1 MKYYIRACAFAL
13 LFPLF
18 GAASAQE
25 TNDERPAKE
34 KSKTVAI
41 QLEGGHIKVFMPS
54 DPDAVEKAISVV
66 KRLDLGEGMGSIVVY
81 RGDEA
86 GEKYLLEFTRSA
98 QASPGFIATGNF
110 GAASVDLIDDTH
122 LNYTLETI
130 EGVNPQIV
138 LSTRPQGLRIRG
150 IGSAKQ
156 RRALA
161 ELEEQ
166 SRSLGRKAREAEGQE
181 REELEEQLRSL
192 LHEVFDLKVV
202 MRVAE
207 VESLQ
212 EKINDANEIRAERES
227 NRDAIIQ
234 QRLDK
239 LLGRSSKFD
248 W

>member
-25 TNDERPAKE
+25 AKEERPIKE

-41 QLEGGHIKVFMPS
+41 QLGGDHIEVYMPN
-54 DPDAVEKAISVV
+54 DPDAVGKAIGVV

-81 RGDEA
+81 RWDEA

-98 QASPGFIATGNF
+98 QGSPGFVPMKYGWAN
-110 GAASVDLIDDTH
+110 VDVVDDMR
-122 LNYTLETI
+122 LNYTLD
-130 EGVNPQIV
+130 GVDPPIKFAV
-138 LSTRPQGLRIRG
+138 SPLKIRG
-150 IGSAKQ
+150 TGSAKQ
-156 RRALA
+156 RKALTG
-161 ELEEQ
+161 LEEK
-166 SRSLGRKAREAEGQE
+166 SRSLSRKARAAEGQE
-181 REELEEQLRSL
+181 REELEAQLRSL
-192 LHEVFDLKVV
+192 LDEIFDLKQE
-202 MRVAE
+202 MRAAE

-212 EKINDANEIRAERES
+212 VKINEVNENRAERES

-234 QRLDK
+234 RRLDK
-239 LLGRSSKFD
+239 LLGRSSKYD